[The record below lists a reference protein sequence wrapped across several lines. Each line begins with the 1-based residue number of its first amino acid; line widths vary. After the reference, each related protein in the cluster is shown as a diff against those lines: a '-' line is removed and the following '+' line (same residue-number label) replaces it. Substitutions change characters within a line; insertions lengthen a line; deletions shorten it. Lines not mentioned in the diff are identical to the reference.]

1 MAVRHQSL
9 RFGLAPSP
17 YTPLSGHHRAGF
29 AWHDSLPGWRSL
41 RSQDLAP
48 RVPPS
53 LHPAEAENGRARNG
67 NLDPLSIAYGASPR
81 LRPASPAAD
90 QHGCGTL
97 GHPVRGILAPFA
109 LLMPTFALPAP
120 PPLAP
125 AEASPERGRSPTIG
139 LTPIRGFGRGLEPRW
154 IVGAAA
160 RSTSEL
166 LRTLSRVAASKP
178 TSWLSARRD
187 RLAHLAR
194 SWGP

>member
-1 MAVRHQSL
+1 MRSPLGQRRRGFACGGSL
-9 RFGLAPSP
+9 PAWRPRGPGPSP
-17 YTPLSGHHRAGF
+17 
-29 AWHDSLPGWRSL
+29 
-41 RSQDLAP
+41 P
-48 RVPPS
+48 RPPI
-53 LHPAEAENGRARNG
+53 ARNGRARDG
-67 NLDPLSIAYGASPR
+67 NLRPLSVAYGPRPR

-125 AEASPERGRSPTIG
+125 AEASPERGRSPTMG
-139 LTPIRGFGRGLEPRW
+139 GRPPIRGFGRGLEPRW